1 MMAAIRETEIIT
13 VIVIMKEITMTV
25 MIDGR
30 GGNMAAVMGII
41 EGSLWCKFKI
51 RIASISSS
59 RKTSG

>member
-1 MMAAIRETEIIT
+1 MLRLTETMMAAIRETEIIT

-41 EGSLWCKFKI
+41 E
-51 RIASISSS
+51 
-59 RKTSG
+59 